1 MRGAGREGADTMR
14 GKDLVGLF
22 NIVVVAGVLGA
33 ISYAALVLQPEEYD
47 SETLCLVGIT
57 PAHSV
62 LVIDK
67 TDLYTPAQA
76 SRIEALVLQT
86 RDRLEI
92 GERFS
97 LFELDE
103 RGELTHTNRFSLCNP
118 GRGEQINPLYR
129 NPNRVEARYQALFER
144 PLQRAL
150 ADLVRPKD
158 APRSPIIES
167 LARLTQ
173 EAEFD
178 RSVQGRRIILVS
190 DMLQNSALYSVYGQ
204 ARQDLTD
211 RLPDPSVIAR
221 QVEGEFGSALR
232 GVEVEIHYVAQPGWT
247 PQQRAAL
254 QFHWQA
260 VFSQLGVRQSWQEF
274 TG

>member
-1 MRGAGREGADTMR
+1 MRMR

-22 NIVVVAGVLGA
+22 NMVVVAGVLGA

-47 SETLCLVGIT
+47 PETLCLVGAV
-57 PAHSV
+57 PSHRV

-76 SRIEALVLQT
+76 SRIEALALQS
-86 RDRLEI
+86 RDRLEV

-103 RGELTHTNRFSLCNP
+103 RGELNHTNRFSLCNP

-150 ADLVRPKD
+150 ADLVQPRD
-158 APRSPIIES
+158 APQSPILEA
-167 LARLTQ
+167 LARLAQ
-173 EAEFD
+173 EENFD
-178 RSVQGRRIILVS
+178 SSVPQRRIILVS
-190 DMLQNSALYSVYGQ
+190 DMLQNSTLYSVYGQ
-204 ARQDLTD
+204 ARQDLAS
-211 RLPDPSVIAR
+211 RLPDPDTIAR
-221 QVEGEFGSALR
+221 QVESEYGDVLR
-232 GVEVEIHYVAQPGWT
+232 GVEVEIAYVPRPDWSAE
-247 PQQRAAL
+247 QRAIVQA
-254 QFHWQA
+254 HWQG
-260 VFSQLGVRQSWQEF
+260 VFNRLGVRQSWQEF
-274 TG
+274 

>member
-1 MRGAGREGADTMR
+1 MR

-22 NIVVVAGVLGA
+22 NMVAVAGVLGA

-47 SETLCLVGIT
+47 PETLCLVGAV
-57 PAHSV
+57 PSHSV

-67 TDLYTPAQA
+67 TDLYSPAQA
-76 SRIEALVLQT
+76 SRIEAMALQT
-86 RDRLEI
+86 RDRLAI

-129 NPNRVEARYQALFER
+129 NPNRVEARYQSLFER

-150 ADLVRPKD
+150 ADLVRPKE
-158 APRSPIIES
+158 APQSPIIEA
-167 LARLTQ
+167 LAGLTQ
-173 EAEFD
+173 EAGFD
-178 RSVQGRRIILVS
+178 ASVAQRRIVLVS
-190 DMLQNSALYSVYGQ
+190 DMLQNSPLYSVYGQ
-204 ARQDLTD
+204 ARGDLAG
-211 RLPDPSVIAR
+211 RLPDPAVIAR
-221 QVEGEFGSALR
+221 QVESQYGTALR
-232 GVEVEIHYVAQPGWT
+232 GVELEISFVDRPGWT
-247 PQQRAAL
+247 PEQRAAL
-254 QFHWQA
+254 RAHWEA
-260 VFSQLGVRQSWQEF
+260 VFYRLGVRQSWQEF